1 MKEDLEIELEFAKS
15 PALAHGLL
23 PVQQITEDF
32 IIKMKGILNNDIKIK
47 GILNN
52 DVKIKEFECNTTT
65 SKVHFDPAC

>member
-32 IIKMKGILNNDIKIK
+32 IIKMKGILNND
-47 GILNN
+47 
-52 DVKIKEFECNTTT
+52 VKIKEFECNNTT